1 MAFSKPSFV
10 IKETGLKALIPVVRL
25 GGADGHVSVRW
36 STKDITALE
45 GKDYQGKEG
54 LLEFD
59 NQETTKNI
67 IIPLFESNVRIS
79 IRLPNFFSFLFLN
92 SKINFSSQLSKTQL
106 IL

>member
-1 MAFSKPSFV
+1 M
-10 IKETGLKALIPVVRL
+10 VRL

-67 IIPLFESNVRIS
+67 IIPLFESNVRS
-79 IRLPNFFSFLFLN
+79 LCGSACVGYHALVE
-92 SKINFSSQLSKTQL
+92 QDD
-106 IL
+106 